1 MYGSEPVDD
10 KKSFIEKNLLFS
22 IVSILL
28 SSLLFLTSLIVSL
41 VAARLM
47 ETNKY
52 ISRNFSFI
60 LKNFIY

>member
-28 SSLLFLTSLIVSL
+28 SNLLFLTSLIVSL
-41 VAARLM
+41 VAAGLM
-47 ETNKY
+47 EKNKY
-52 ISRNFSFI
+52 ISKNFIFI

>member
-28 SSLLFLTSLIVSL
+28 SNLLFLTSLIVSL
-41 VAARLM
+41 VAAGLM

-52 ISRNFSFI
+52 ISRHFSFI